1 MVQSGTTKRE
11 LIRFC
16 YKLPYIIQC
25 NRLTRFS
32 PMWLIQNIGAH
43 VDGGM
48 GEELIEGCVV
58 CSQSSVLP
66 RHNSQHSEIKIDGQ
80 IKRAKTVWLYIVKM
94 RREKKGKLQGRALQ
108 LKQRAQLSPLPLHCH
123 CAQPRPPTWGQ
134 DGPSCTCWRR
144 LLGDGVRSKRQKQ
157 QEKEQGI
164 FLLPASLAGR
174 RGCTE
179 EPLPLSLSV
188 QGAALTPSPWLCRAL
203 TFPQAGTTQKLLS
216 WQRTMKG
223 IGIVWTTAEFV

>member
-203 TFPQAGTTQKLLS
+203 TFPRRAQLRNYFPDKEQWK
-216 WQRTMKG
+216 
-223 IGIVWTTAEFV
+223 E